1 MPKIN
6 SSEPAHYN
14 SMKCIWMSSNTVEY
28 KLCDKNFD
36 CDNCV
41 FDKIMRNINP
51 ESPESNAEDTM
62 SSRQNILRKKIDLL
76 KSIHYSPGY
85 HYLDNS
91 IVLKKLFDKTYYL
104 GLDKSAYLF
113 LDNLKEYEFQSPG
126 SGVNKGKCLLKLCGE
141 WGETQVVSPINF
153 LIVDKLKH
161 NVDDFNVTSWLSLVD
176 ADPFEISRSQLSEEE
191 YSQNLENLR
200 IKLLEFED
208 EFNFLGDRM
217 NDGGI
222 KVKFLYQITGIIRY
236 KEILNSLF
244 ARMRD

>member
-1 MPKIN
+1 MQNNKG
-6 SSEPAHYN
+6 SEPVTYN

-51 ESPESNAEDTM
+51 GDSETDSVVNHNSET
-62 SSRQNILRKKIDLL
+62 NIVRKKIDSL
-76 KSIHYSPGY
+76 KSIQYSQGY
-85 HYLDNS
+85 IYLKNS

-113 LDNLKEYEFQSPG
+113 LDNLNGYEFQSAG
-126 SGVNKGKCLLKLCGE
+126 SGIKKGESLLKLWGE

-161 NVDDFNVTSWLSLVD
+161 NIGDLKVNSWLSLVD
-176 ADPFEISRSQLSEEE
+176 ADPREISQYELSEED
-191 YSQNLENLR
+191 YTDNLNNLENE
-200 IKLLEFED
+200 LLEFED
-208 EFNFLGDRM
+208 EFNFLGARL

-222 KVKFLYQITGIIRY
+222 KVRFLYQITGIEKY
-236 KEILNSLF
+236 NTFLNLLF
-244 ARMRD
+244 AK